1 MSSSNYPPQEII
13 AHSLVG
19 KKNYEQIILWMLY
32 NNDECEWAVFLQD
45 PLKIP
50 MSTLSR
56 HLNNLQSEG
65 YVNKIAKGRYIITP
79 EGRRRFHNLSAAKEK
94 KRKLSY
100 PPNIILKK
108 RNYTHWILWMVYN
121 NNFCKW
127 IDFLNEPLS
136 INQSSLSKAMNQL
149 IKREMISKD
158 EDKKEY
164 RISHRGKSEYSRMLQ
179 YYDLDRQTLLDEES
193 KRIDDNT
200 QKTIDFLEK
209 YSIDDEGIQFRF
221 LNNLLKLDYNTVKP
235 MLKNEEDFHKI
246 LLYLSINHP
255 EQYPEAI
262 SLKDFASNYGIKENT
277 LSYYIDQIVDNNIYP
292 VKFFKITVYP
302 ETHYYIQ
309 ENEKLEKFMR
319 AITEDNIIRNTYLN
333 KLFSRSSEI
342 KFTLNS
348 ILDEICGF
356 LFNDS
361 LRDALQGFLPDYVKY
376 LAYKIESEIDLSET
390 YDKLEGIIWQEM
402 SNIFQMKS
410 NKNLDEK
417 FTEELQQIENNLLMD
432 HMNFDLYMSKIRFLI
447 YFGRIDDVLEILDDM
462 LENFPQRE
470 RELKLKKASVFKRV
484 KLPEKGLNLILELIQ
499 DYPKDSE
506 LLILKAYYLQYL
518 NRKEES
524 LNLISDIVQNYP
536 KNGMYL
542 DTYGEILMYFENYQ
556 DAANQF
562 QKALELTEDDWYI
575 PQTYVKLGICHKE
588 LGNFEKATEQ
598 LNKGKE
604 LTKKS
609 SIEDEIK
616 QKWFKIADL
625 FLAEIE
631 LQ

>member
-1 MSSSNYPPQEII
+1 
-13 AHSLVG
+13 
-19 KKNYEQIILWMLY
+19 
-32 NNDECEWAVFLQD
+32 
-45 PLKIP
+45 
-50 MSTLSR
+50 
-56 HLNNLQSEG
+56 
-65 YVNKIAKGRYIITP
+65 
-79 EGRRRFHNLSAAKEK
+79 
-94 KRKLSY
+94 
-100 PPNIILKK
+100 
-108 RNYTHWILWMVYN
+108 
-121 NNFCKW
+121 
-127 IDFLNEPLS
+127 
-136 INQSSLSKAMNQL
+136 
-149 IKREMISKD
+149 
-158 EDKKEY
+158 
-164 RISHRGKSEYSRMLQ
+164 
-179 YYDLDRQTLLDEES
+179 
-193 KRIDDNT
+193 
-200 QKTIDFLEK
+200 
-209 YSIDDEGIQFRF
+209 
-221 LNNLLKLDYNTVKP
+221 

-246 LLYLSINHP
+246 LLYLSMNHP

-262 SLKDFASNYGIKENT
+262 SLKSFASNYGVKENT

-292 VKFFKITVYP
+292 VKFFKITDYP
-302 ETHYYIQ
+302 ENHYYIQ

-333 KLFSRSSEI
+333 KLFSRASEI

-356 LFNDS
+356 LFNDNM
-361 LRDALQGFLPDYVKY
+361 RDALQGFLPDYVKY

-410 NKNLDEK
+410 TKNLDEQYS
-417 FTEELQQIENNLLMD
+417 EELQQIESKIAGERE
-432 HMNFDLYMSKIRFLI
+432 NFDLYMSKIRLLI
-447 YFGRIDDVLEILDDM
+447 YFGRIDDVLGILNDL

-499 DYPKDSE
+499 DYPDDSE

-524 LNLISDIVQNYP
+524 LNLISDIVKLYP
-536 KNGMYL
+536 NNGMYL
-542 DTYGEILMYFENYQ
+542 DTYGEILMYFENYE
-556 DAANQF
+556 DAVNQF
-562 QKALELTEDDWYI
+562 QNTLKLNEDDWYV

-598 LNKGKE
+598 LIKGKE
-604 LTKKS
+604 LIKKS
-609 SIEDEIK
+609 SIDENIK
-616 QKWFKIADL
+616 QKWFKITDL